1 MSSDIQTVK
10 NMEYRI
16 DFNAS
21 VLSRKKPDETM
32 RKILL
37 IPESG
42 DTYTGVGHCKIIY
55 AATWA

>member
-32 RKILL
+32 RKVLL
-37 IPESG
+37 IPESE
-42 DTYTGVGHCKIIY
+42 DTYTGVGSL
-55 AATWA
+55 